1 MGATLSYLGYASHQ
15 QRFSRSHE
23 PVSQQLHRR
32 CGQTVILGNGDAASL
47 PIIDLCTHL
56 GALEKD
62 LEICRAENTNKEA
75 VIQYLL
81 QSSVDNTC
89 VKETIEKLKGQLL
102 VLKTIINRTNK
113 ETDKNRDRLG
123 KVEDSIYALSTP
135 SVPSPRPD
143 STSTSFSSCS
153 ECSPNSGVVAEDLID
168 LLDCSQE
175 SDIAK
180 LMGEDTTLLDE
191 SYEDESDIEGVF
203 KSTTPDQS
211 LYQSFASEFEGHP
224 YITHFADSDETSK
237 VQDSTKASTKKLRV
251 PRGSSDSITPP
262 QQQNDISGAPTKSDE
277 SCPGSNSSTS
287 GRNSTATSFS
297 STSGGLLPLNDVHTK
312 LLNDGLSQLNALDS
326 LGGKLDKSMAGRA
339 SSFGTYN
346 QAEPSLSTAK
356 APTKAQDLQ
365 PSGWTNIAEPRS
377 SPEKVPNSGQGP
389 EIDVLT
395 SRHSAQT
402 GTRVPDMLKYGIRYV
417 PKLHEQDVYR
427 TVAISGLLPSVTMMA
442 LLEKVRGGMLVDA
455 KLLDTSK
462 IIGSNTALVT
472 FLHERAA
479 KAYEDHAK
487 MHPIAFNNVV
497 AQVSVIL
504 TPTWPMPVNIRTSIE
519 EFGHTRCFEV
529 HGIPRNILLP
539 AVRRELTASPVMKSD
554 SLECMRLGADGVL
567 GLRFLSIRAAEQS
580 RALLTKTLR
589 YRGCTV
595 KCIPDPC
602 AQPLET
608 VLEQATDTPEI
619 VEEGNTPKPPNE
631 PEAKAAPNQQDGRLT
646 KVDWTGDSAHRR
658 GRGFETRAD
667 PAADGSVNNVAGH
680 RIFPSSVGTGEPL
693 RQETA
698 ATIASFATSFFH
710 TE

>member
-135 SVPSPRPD
+135 SVPSSRPD

-237 VQDSTKASTKKLRV
+237 VQDSTKASTK
-251 PRGSSDSITPP
+251 
-262 QQQNDISGAPTKSDE
+262 
-277 SCPGSNSSTS
+277 
-287 GRNSTATSFS
+287 
-297 STSGGLLPLNDVHTK
+297 
-312 LLNDGLSQLNALDS
+312 
-326 LGGKLDKSMAGRA
+326 
-339 SSFGTYN
+339 
-346 QAEPSLSTAK
+346 
-356 APTKAQDLQ
+356 
-365 PSGWTNIAEPRS
+365 
-377 SPEKVPNSGQGP
+377 
-389 EIDVLT
+389 VL
-395 SRHSAQT
+395 
-402 GTRVPDMLKYGIRYV
+402 Y
-417 PKLHEQDVYR
+417 
-427 TVAISGLLPSVTMMA
+427 
-442 LLEKVRGGMLVDA
+442 
-455 KLLDTSK
+455 
-462 IIGSNTALVT
+462 
-472 FLHERAA
+472 
-479 KAYEDHAK
+479 
-487 MHPIAFNNVV
+487 
-497 AQVSVIL
+497 
-504 TPTWPMPVNIRTSIE
+504 
-519 EFGHTRCFEV
+519 
-529 HGIPRNILLP
+529 
-539 AVRRELTASPVMKSD
+539 
-554 SLECMRLGADGVL
+554 
-567 GLRFLSIRAAEQS
+567 
-580 RALLTKTLR
+580 
-589 YRGCTV
+589 
-595 KCIPDPC
+595 
-602 AQPLET
+602 
-608 VLEQATDTPEI
+608 
-619 VEEGNTPKPPNE
+619 
-631 PEAKAAPNQQDGRLT
+631 
-646 KVDWTGDSAHRR
+646 
-658 GRGFETRAD
+658 
-667 PAADGSVNNVAGH
+667 
-680 RIFPSSVGTGEPL
+680 
-693 RQETA
+693 
-698 ATIASFATSFFH
+698 
-710 TE
+710 